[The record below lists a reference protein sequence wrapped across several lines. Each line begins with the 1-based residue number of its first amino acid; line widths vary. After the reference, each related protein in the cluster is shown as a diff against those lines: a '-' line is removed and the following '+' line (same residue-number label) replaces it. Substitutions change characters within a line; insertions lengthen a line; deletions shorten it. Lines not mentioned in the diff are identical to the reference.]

1 MKSQSLCEDSD
12 LFYFFHIPS
21 KNSSK
26 DDIRV
31 SVVHAIICESDPARL
46 EGGGDSPALNK
57 KVLCECCVIGHEHL
71 ITLLCSYVGE

>member
-12 LFYFFHIPS
+12 LIYFFHIPS

-26 DDIRV
+26 DNSRV

-46 EGGGDSPALNK
+46 DGGGDSPALNK
-57 KVLCECCVIGHEHL
+57 KK
-71 ITLLCSYVGE
+71 SYVNVVLLVMNILSHCFVHT